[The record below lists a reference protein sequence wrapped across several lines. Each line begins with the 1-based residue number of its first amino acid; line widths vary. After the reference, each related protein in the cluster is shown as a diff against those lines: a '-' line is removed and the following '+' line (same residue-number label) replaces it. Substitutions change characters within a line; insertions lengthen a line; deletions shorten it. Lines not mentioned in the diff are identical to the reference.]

1 MTTPLHGVVKM
12 ETVQLEENIYS
23 ALTADENLMEL
34 LPNRESS
41 IFHLK
46 APSVYPE
53 FPIIVYSTISD
64 VPVLHGDNLETL
76 NRITIRIHII
86 TGENDYSEIYSAV
99 KRIMSELGFTRLQS
113 TPFIDED
120 GFFMMITDF
129 KIILKE

>member
-1 MTTPLHGVVKM
+1 MHGVVKM

-41 IFHLK
+41 MFHLK
-46 APSVYPE
+46 APSVYPDL
-53 FPIIVYSTISD
+53 PIIVYSPISD
-64 VPVLHGDNLETL
+64 VPVLHGDNWETL
-76 NRITIRIHII
+76 HRVTVRLHII
-86 TGENDYSEIYSAV
+86 TGENDYSELYAEV
-99 KRIMSELGFTRLQS
+99 KKVMAELGFTRLQS

-129 KIILKE
+129 KIILGDD

>member
-1 MTTPLHGVVKM
+1 M

-41 IFHLK
+41 IFNLK

-53 FPIIVYSTISD
+53 LPVIVYSTISD
-64 VPVLHGDNLETL
+64 VPVLHGDNWETL
-76 NRITIRIHII
+76 HRVTVRLHII
-86 TGENDYSEIYSAV
+86 TGENDYSELYAEV
-99 KRIMSELGFTRLQS
+99 KRVMSELGFTRLQA

-129 KIILKE
+129 KIVIGDD